1 MRSTIF
7 NSAAMLLTAGQAASC
22 MLYVSSYSG
31 KVHTLNL
38 TQSAGSDAP
47 PAMAEVSA
55 SSGCGDNPSWLTLD
69 HANAALYCVDE
80 GFNTGGS
87 LNSLRTNTDGSLTS
101 LNKAATKA
109 GPVSAVFFGTNGLA
123 MAH

>member
-1 MRSTIF
+1 
-7 NSAAMLLTAGQAASC
+7 
-22 MLYVSSYSG
+22 
-31 KVHTLNL
+31 
-38 TQSAGSDAP
+38 
-47 PAMAEVSA
+47 MAEVSA

-87 LNSLRTNTDGSLTS
+87 LNSLRTNTDGSLTA